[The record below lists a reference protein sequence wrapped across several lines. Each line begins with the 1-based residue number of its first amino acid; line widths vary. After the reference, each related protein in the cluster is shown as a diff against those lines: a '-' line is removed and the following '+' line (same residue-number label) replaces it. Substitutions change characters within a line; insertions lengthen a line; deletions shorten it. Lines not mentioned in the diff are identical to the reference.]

1 MFFLTW
7 PKGGIMGIRK
17 LSRTALLLALVIVFQ
32 SLRLYL
38 PLPVFVS
45 VYIIGSLVNACLLL
59 SAATLGPK
67 PAWILAATAPVVAY
81 LQQVLQ
87 LPVLI
92 LPVAAANLA
101 YIGGYLL
108 FAARNG
114 LLAVSTATAA
124 KWFVLYL
131 TVSILGPFLGI
142 TGKMAAILTLLLG
155 WPQVITG
162 FGGGVI
168 FFAVRK
174 RLFCSTPD

>member
-1 MFFLTW
+1 
-7 PKGGIMGIRK
+7 MGIRK

-38 PLPVFVS
+38 PMPVFIS

-59 SAATLGPK
+59 AAATLGPK
-67 PAWILAATAPVVAY
+67 PAWVLAAVAPIVAY
-81 LQQVLQ
+81 LQQVLP
-87 LPVLI
+87 LPLLI

-114 LLAVSTATAA
+114 LLAVSAATTA
-124 KWFVLYL
+124 KFLIMYL
-131 TVSILGPFLGI
+131 TVTILIQYLGI
-142 TGKMAAILTLLLG
+142 TGKSATMLTLLLG
-155 WPQVITG
+155 WPQWITG

-174 RLFCSTPD
+174 RLFRPIPG